1 MSACTEGVNLIA
13 MILAAG
19 RGERLRPLTDEIPKA
34 LVEINGE
41 SLLERHLR
49 LMAEAG
55 VTTVVINLGWLG
67 EQIVER
73 VGSGSKVGLQIIYS
87 PEYDNV
93 LDTGGGI
100 HRALPLLGK
109 DPFWVVNAD
118 TYTDF
123 RLQDLKLEDN
133 MLGHLILVPTPKH
146 RDAGD
151 FDLVDGLVSNNGN
164 RPLTYSGIALYRAEF
179 LAGQDA
185 GRFSLVPLMREA
197 ADSGRLSGSLYEG
210 TWDDVG
216 TPERLARLNQK

>member
-1 MSACTEGVNLIA
+1 

-19 RGERLRPLTDEIPKA
+19 RGERLRPLTDAMPKA
-34 LVEINGE
+34 LLEINGE
-41 SLLERHLR
+41 ILLERHLSA
-49 LMAEAG
+49 LAEAG
-55 VTTVVINLGWLG
+55 VTTVIINLGWLG

-73 VGSGSKVGLQIIYS
+73 VGSGSEYGLQVIYS
-87 PEYDNV
+87 PEYDHV

-109 DPFWVVNAD
+109 EPFWVVNAD

-133 MLGHLILVPTPKH
+133 MLGHLILVPTPNY

-151 FDLVDGLVSNNGN
+151 FDLGDGLVSNNGS
-164 RPLTYSGIALYRAEF
+164 RPLTYSGIALYRPEV
-179 LAGQDA
+179 LAGQSA

-197 ADSGRLSGSLYEG
+197 ADQRLLSGSLYEG
-210 TWDDVG
+210 MWEDIG
-216 TPERLARLNQK
+216 TPERLADINQE

>member
-1 MSACTEGVNLIA
+1 MIA

-34 LVEINGE
+34 LVEVNGE
-41 SLLERHLR
+41 SLLERHLK
-49 LMAEAG
+49 AIAKAK

-73 VGSGSKVGLQIIYS
+73 VGSGSKFGIQIVYS

-123 RLQDLKLEDN
+123 RLQDLKLEEN
-133 MLGHLILVPTPKH
+133 MLGHLILVPTPVH
-146 RDAGD
+146 REFGD
-151 FDLVDGLVSNNGN
+151 FDLVDGLISNDGN
-164 RPLTYSGIALYRAEF
+164 RPLTYSGIALYRPEL

-197 ADSGRLSGSLYEG
+197 ADCGRLKGSLYEG
-210 TWDDVG
+210 LWEDIG
-216 TPERLARLNQK
+216 TPERLAKLNQF

>member
-1 MSACTEGVNLIA
+1 

-55 VTTVVINLGWLG
+55 VTTIVINLGWLG

-146 RDAGD
+146 KDSGD

-164 RPLTYSGIALYRAEF
+164 RPLTYSGIALYRPEL
-179 LAGQDA
+179 LAGQDG
-185 GRFSLVPLMREA
+185 GRFSLIPLIREA

>member
-1 MSACTEGVNLIA
+1 MIA

-55 VTTVVINLGWLG
+55 VTTIVINLGWLG

-118 TYTDF
+118 T
-123 RLQDLKLEDN
+123 
-133 MLGHLILVPTPKH
+133 
-146 RDAGD
+146 
-151 FDLVDGLVSNNGN
+151 
-164 RPLTYSGIALYRAEF
+164 
-179 LAGQDA
+179 
-185 GRFSLVPLMREA
+185 
-197 ADSGRLSGSLYEG
+197 
-210 TWDDVG
+210 
-216 TPERLARLNQK
+216 

>member
-1 MSACTEGVNLIA
+1 MIA

-19 RGERLRPLTDEIPKA
+19 RGERLRPITDEIPKA
-34 LVEINGE
+34 LVEVKGE
-41 SLLERHLR
+41 SLLERHLKA
-49 LMAEAG
+49 MAEAG

-73 VGSGSKVGLQIIYS
+73 IGSGSKFGLQVIYS

-100 HRALPLLGK
+100 HHALPLLGK

-123 RLQDLKLEDN
+123 ELQDLVLSKN
-133 MLGHLILVPTPKH
+133 TLGHLILVPTPGHRKH
-146 RDAGD
+146 GD
-151 FDLVDGLVSNNGN
+151 FDLIDGLVRNGPD
-164 RPLTYSGIALYRAEF
+164 RELTYSGIALYRPEM
-179 LAGQDA
+179 LAGQKA

-197 ADSGRLSGSLYEG
+197 ADRGELTGSLSEG
-210 TWDDVG
+210 LWEDIG
-216 TPERLARLNQK
+216 TTDRLARLNE

>member
-1 MSACTEGVNLIA
+1 

-55 VTTVVINLGWLG
+55 VTTIVINLGWLG

-146 RDAGD
+146 KDSGD

-164 RPLTYSGIALYRAEF
+164 RPLTYSGIAIYRPEL
-179 LAGQDA
+179 LAGQDG
-185 GRFSLVPLMREA
+185 GRFSLVPLIREA

>member
-1 MSACTEGVNLIA
+1 

-19 RGERLRPLTDEIPKA
+19 RGERLRPITDEIPKA
-34 LVEINGE
+34 LVEVKGE
-41 SLLERHLR
+41 SLLERHLKA
-49 LMAEAG
+49 MAEAG

-73 VGSGSKVGLQIIYS
+73 IGSGSKFGLQVIYS

-100 HRALPLLGK
+100 HHALPLLGK

-123 RLQDLKLEDN
+123 QLQDLVLSKN
-133 MLGHLILVPTPKH
+133 TLGHLILVPTPGHRKH
-146 RDAGD
+146 GD
-151 FDLVDGLVSNNGN
+151 FDLIDGLVRNGPD
-164 RPLTYSGIALYRAEF
+164 RELTYSGIALYRPEM
-179 LAGQDA
+179 LAGQKA

-197 ADSGRLSGSLYEG
+197 ADRGQLTGSLSEG
-210 TWDDVG
+210 VWEDIG
-216 TPERLARLNQK
+216 TADRLARLNE

>member
-1 MSACTEGVNLIA
+1 MIA

-19 RGERLRPLTDEIPKA
+19 RGERLRPITDEIPKA
-34 LVEINGE
+34 LVEVKGE
-41 SLLERHLR
+41 SLLERHLKA
-49 LMAEAG
+49 MAEAG

-73 VGSGSKVGLQIIYS
+73 IGSGSKFGLQVIYS

-100 HRALPLLGK
+100 HHALPLLGK

-123 RLQDLKLEDN
+123 QLQDLVLSKN
-133 MLGHLILVPTPKH
+133 TLGHLILVPTPGHRKH
-146 RDAGD
+146 GD
-151 FDLVDGLVSNNGN
+151 FDLIDGLVRNGPD
-164 RPLTYSGIALYRAEF
+164 RELTYSGIALYRPEM
-179 LAGQDA
+179 LAGQKA

-197 ADSGRLSGSLYEG
+197 ADRGELTGSLSEG
-210 TWDDVG
+210 LWEDIG
-216 TPERLARLNQK
+216 TTDRLARLNE

>member
-1 MSACTEGVNLIA
+1 

-34 LVEINGE
+34 LVEIRGE
-41 SLLERHLR
+41 SLLERHLGS
-49 LMAEAG
+49 MAEAG
-55 VTTVVINLGWLG
+55 VSTVVINLGWLG

-73 VGSGSKVGLQIIYS
+73 VGSGSEFGLQIIYS
-87 PEYDNV
+87 PEYDNL

-100 HRALPLLGK
+100 HRALPLLGEE
-109 DPFWVVNAD
+109 PFWVVNAD

-133 MLGHLILVPTPKH
+133 MLGHLILVPTPEH
-146 RDAGD
+146 RDVGD
-151 FDLVDGLVSNNGN
+151 FDLVDGLVSNNGK
-164 RPLTYSGIALYRAEF
+164 RPLTYSGIALYRPELF
-179 LAGQDA
+179 TGQEA

>member
-1 MSACTEGVNLIA
+1 

-55 VTTVVINLGWLG
+55 VTTIVINLGWLG

-73 VGSGSKVGLQIIYS
+73 VGSGSKVGQQIIYS

-133 MLGHLILVPTPKH
+133 MLGHVILVRTPKH
-146 RDAGD
+146 KDSGD

-164 RPLTYSGIALYRAEF
+164 RPLTYSGIALYRPEL
-179 LAGQDA
+179 LAGQDG
-185 GRFSLVPLMREA
+185 GRFSLVPLIREA

>member
-1 MSACTEGVNLIA
+1 

-34 LVEINGE
+34 LVEVNGE
-41 SLLERHLR
+41 SLLERHLNSI
-49 LMAEAG
+49 AEAG

-73 VGSGSKVGLQIIYS
+73 VGSGSKFGLQIIYS

-100 HRALPLLGK
+100 HRALPLLGE

-123 RLQDLKLEDN
+123 QLHDPKLEDN
-133 MLGHLILVPTPKH
+133 MLGHLVLVPTPEH
-146 RDAGD
+146 RDVGD

-164 RPLTYSGIALYRAEF
+164 RPLTYSGIALYRPELF
-179 LAGQDA
+179 AGQEA
-185 GRFSLVPLMREA
+185 GRFSLVPLMRDA
-197 ADSGRLSGSLYEG
+197 ANRGRLGGSLYEG
-210 TWDDVG
+210 MWEDIG
-216 TPERLARLNQK
+216 TPERLEMLNQQ